1 MGRINSIQ
9 GFAGHTSI
17 VASSLEPEYI
27 GSTMVF
33 AQPASPPGW
42 VKITTHND
50 YALRVVSGTGGVATT
65 SNQPFS
71 TVMSTSS
78 TMYSPET
85 GSWPVSTDVTTVSEL
100 QMGTHSHTMSASSGA
115 GLSGYTSGWP
125 GSGPG
130 STFTGVVNPVTAYA
144 TGFYGGYSGGG
155 GGHSHTSGTV
165 TAITYDSPFNLN
177 IKYKDVL
184 LAKYH

>member
-9 GFAGHTSI
+9 GFVGLSSI

-27 GSTMVF
+27 GASMIF
-33 AQPASPPGW
+33 AQPAAPAGW
-42 VKITTHND
+42 IKNTTYND
-50 YALRVVSGTGGVATT
+50 YALRVVSGTGGVATS

-78 TMYSPET
+78 ELYSPES
-85 GSWPVSTDVTTVSEL
+85 GDWPVTAQTATISVA
-100 QMGTHSHTMSASSGA
+100 QMGTHSHSSGA
-115 GLSGYTSGWP
+115 SGGASLPGYTTGWP

-130 STFTGVVNPVTAYA
+130 SPFTGIVNPVTAYPA
-144 TGFYGGYSGGG
+144 AAGGLAGSGGG
-155 GGHSHTSGTV
+155 HAHTSGSV
-165 TAITYDSPFNLN
+165 TSITYSSPFNFS

-184 LAKYH
+184 IAKYH